1 IKGIFLSLFVL
12 KISQFCVKF
21 NLGQCLVIASPINLL
36 SSQQSMPIIL
46 AVASMDSASFL
57 CDKGFGADS
66 PISGL
71 ISLLAAVHA
80 LSHVGGILALQNYKL
95 QDRPDTESSNALV
108 SSATNE
114 TLDALKHAQDSV
126 KSESFTISSANASN
140 PGYVPAYSTRLKY
153 ESGTW
158 IVLPSNNS
166 DPMGLVDAV

>member
-1 IKGIFLSLFVL
+1 MK
-12 KISQFCVKF
+12 
-21 NLGQCLVIASPINLL
+21 GQCLVIASPNQFVIVT
-36 SSQQSMPIIL
+36 
-46 AVASMDSASFL
+46 AVHAHYTRGGVDGFSFIFP
-57 CDKGFGADS
+57 CKGFGADS

-71 ISLLAAVHA
+71 ISLLAAVDA

-140 PGYVPAYSTRLKY
+140 PGYLHPH
-153 ESGTW
+153 
-158 IVLPSNNS
+158 
-166 DPMGLVDAV
+166 